1 MNDFSKIKLFLQTM
15 SFITEDDFGLFEPY
29 LQTKRIKSK
38 DFFSENNKICRE
50 IGFINS
56 GTFRVFYLLDGKEI
70 NTRFCF
76 ESEFVVDY
84 ASFLEEKPS
93 KYYIQALSDTE
104 IITLDLKNLQNTYN
118 KSHNWERF
126 GRVMAESSYQTTI
139 QRVDDFL
146 FLDGKQR
153 YEQLLE
159 KESHILEK
167 VPLYHIASYLGLE
180 RESLSRLR
188 KKLASKNNS

>member
-1 MNDFSKIKLFLQTM
+1 MNDFLKIKLFLQNM
-15 SFITEDDFGLFEPY
+15 SFITEDDFELFEPH
-29 LQTKRIKSK
+29 LCTKKIKAK
-38 DFFSENNKICRE
+38 DFFLENNKICRE
-50 IGFINS
+50 IGFINT

-76 ESEFVVDY
+76 ENEFVVDY
-84 ASFLEEKPS
+84 GSFLEQKPS
-93 KYYIQALSDTE
+93 KYSIQALSDTE

-188 KKLASKNNS
+188 KKLAKEK